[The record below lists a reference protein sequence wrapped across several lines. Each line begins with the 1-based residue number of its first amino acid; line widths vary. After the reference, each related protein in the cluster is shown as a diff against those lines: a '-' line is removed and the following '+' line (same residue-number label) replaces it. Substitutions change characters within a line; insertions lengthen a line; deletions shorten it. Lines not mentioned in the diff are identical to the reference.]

1 MKKILSVLLAA
12 FMAGSLLTGC
22 SGPAEETPDGDRPT
36 LKLFIIN
43 GNYSEGAT
51 KDSVWKA
58 IEDAADVNIEISGM
72 VNSDD
77 YYTTLSPRL
86 NSATDMP
93 DIFFSVPNG
102 TGGAYYTWA
111 NQATGILYD
120 WTNLMAGK
128 EDQYPYLNKLFTS
141 EQYRNVTFE
150 GAHTLLPNCDV
161 PNSGWGIYYRGDWL
175 IKIGYYTEDEN
186 GEKQPRVPVNM
197 DEFQDVMMKF
207 SDPSY
212 NLNPGTKTY
221 GMSPFAGE
229 WANQPLYHAFGAP
242 TDYDLD
248 ENGNVEYM
256 CLTQGYKNFLEWFSG
271 CYKNGWIDPQF
282 YTNTPGG
289 GGDAKAFEEG
299 RTGILITNGGEAVIW
314 NAKPM
319 EDVWGKGT
327 CVMGPPPVGTANIGE
342 EGAGGFSNWGGMW
355 GGFSITK
362 ACTDTDAALRLFNY
376 LYSPEGQMTKTYGI
390 EGTHWSW
397 NEDKT
402 SIVVNLENRNAE
414 PEGAFASAEGANGET
429 GLYGKYRFA
438 SLLGGPPIQWDEY
451 DRSGTFTF
459 FQDYQSI
466 NPAYAHLMQ
475 QSAQYFNNVE
485 TSKLVNFT
493 VLPQALNKKTVAIAD
508 LCSTYAVQVIAGQKN
523 LTTDWDALVKS
534 CEDEGLE
541 QIYQT
546 YAEAVES
553 YGLLTE

>member
-12 FMAGSLLTGC
+12 FMAGSLFTGC

-58 IEDAADVNIEISGM
+58 IEDAVDVNIEISGM

-128 EDQYPYLNKLFTS
+128 EEQYPYLNKLFTS

-150 GAHTLLPNCDV
+150 GAHTLLPFCDV

-212 NLNPGTKTY
+212 NLNPGT
-221 GMSPFAGE
+221 
-229 WANQPLYHAFGAP
+229 
-242 TDYDLD
+242 
-248 ENGNVEYM
+248 
-256 CLTQGYKNFLEWFSG
+256 
-271 CYKNGWIDPQF
+271 
-282 YTNTPGG
+282 
-289 GGDAKAFEEG
+289 
-299 RTGILITNGGEAVIW
+299 
-314 NAKPM
+314 NAH
-319 EDVWGKGT
+319 V
-327 CVMGPPPVGTANIGE
+327 
-342 EGAGGFSNWGGMW
+342 
-355 GGFSITK
+355 
-362 ACTDTDAALRLFNY
+362 R
-376 LYSPEGQMTKTYGI
+376 
-390 EGTHWSW
+390 
-397 NEDKT
+397 
-402 SIVVNLENRNAE
+402 
-414 PEGAFASAEGANGET
+414 
-429 GLYGKYRFA
+429 
-438 SLLGGPPIQWDEY
+438 
-451 DRSGTFTF
+451 
-459 FQDYQSI
+459 
-466 NPAYAHLMQ
+466 
-475 QSAQYFNNVE
+475 
-485 TSKLVNFT
+485 
-493 VLPQALNKKTVAIAD
+493 
-508 LCSTYAVQVIAGQKN
+508 
-523 LTTDWDALVKS
+523 
-534 CEDEGLE
+534 
-541 QIYQT
+541 
-546 YAEAVES
+546 
-553 YGLLTE
+553 